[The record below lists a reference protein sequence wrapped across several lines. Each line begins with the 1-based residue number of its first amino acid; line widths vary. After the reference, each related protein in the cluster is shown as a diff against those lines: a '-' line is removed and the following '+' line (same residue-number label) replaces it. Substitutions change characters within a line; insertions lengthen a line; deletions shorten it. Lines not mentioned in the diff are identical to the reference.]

1 MLHVTCFLNISIDA
15 CIALIMPLVYTLGP
29 KGEKVLGVNDE
40 GILKPVS
47 RLLDKDEA
55 ARRNEQINNGGPK
68 PGDSF
73 ISACHS

>member
-1 MLHVTCFLNISIDA
+1 MYALFLSFYCFS
-15 CIALIMPLVYTLGP
+15 VLGP

-55 ARRNEQINNGGPK
+55 ARRNEQINKGGPK
-68 PGDSF
+68 PGDYLIFAYYS
-73 ISACHS
+73 